1 MLNEEGA
8 ELLKK
13 VIIKKYGKV
22 ELEKIIADE
31 NEFHFDFKINTAIG
45 ENDLVELEKELQKE
59 SNLFIKLIRISGVYI
74 DGNIDNEM
82 INRISG
88 KVFSSKEELK
98 EYEKFLQDAKE
109 RNHRKIGKDLDLF
122 CFSVNNYLYS
132 ITNPIPVIL
141 LVPICNV
148 IKKIFIK

>member
-13 VIIKKYGKV
+13 IIIKKYGKT

-31 NEFHFDFKINTAIG
+31 NGFHFDFKINEAIG
-45 ENDLVELEKELQKE
+45 ENDLVELEKDLQKE

-74 DGNIDNEM
+74 DGNIENEM

-98 EYEKFLQDAKE
+98 EYENFLEDAKE
-109 RNHRKIGKDLDLF
+109 RNHRKKQKSKTF
-122 CFSVNNYLYS
+122 RFKNRQK
-132 ITNPIPVIL
+132 TN
-141 LVPICNV
+141 
-148 IKKIFIK
+148 KY

>member
-1 MLNEEGA
+1 MLNKKGA

-22 ELEKIIADE
+22 ELEKIVADE
-31 NEFHFDFKINTAIG
+31 NEFYYDFKINEAIG

-59 SNLFIKLIRISGVYI
+59 GNLYIKLIRISGVYV
-74 DGNIDNEM
+74 DGNIDNGM

-88 KVFSSKEELK
+88 KSFSSKEELK
-98 EYEKFLQDAKE
+98 DYENFLQDAKE

-122 CFSVNNYLYS
+122 CFSDFLGGNN
-132 ITNPIPVIL
+132 
-141 LVPICNV
+141 C
-148 IKKIFIK
+148 KR